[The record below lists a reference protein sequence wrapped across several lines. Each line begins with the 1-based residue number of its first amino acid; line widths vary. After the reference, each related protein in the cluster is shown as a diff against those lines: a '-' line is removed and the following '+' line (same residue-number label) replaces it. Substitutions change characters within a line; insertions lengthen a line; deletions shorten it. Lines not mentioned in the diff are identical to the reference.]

1 MAVIRTLIKLALVA
15 LIANALVHAVPVYWS
30 YFKFKDAVQETA
42 RFSGKRTERD
52 VQERVLSIANRF
64 EIPVDIDDIRVRK
77 DGETTF
83 VDTAYDTQIEYFP
96 GRSYPVH
103 FDVKVEGVPPRF
115 SSALP

>member
-1 MAVIRTLIKLALVA
+1 MIRTLIKLALVA
-15 LIANALVHAVPVYWS
+15 LVANALVRTVPVYWN

-42 RFSGKRTERD
+42 RFSSRRSERD

-64 EIPVDIDDIRVRK
+64 EIPVDAGDIRVRK

-83 VDTAYDTQIEYFP
+83 VETAYDTEIEYFP
-96 GRSYPVH
+96 GRKYPVH

-115 SSALP
+115 SSAIP

>member
-1 MAVIRTLIKLALVA
+1 VIRTLIKLALVA
-15 LIANALVHAVPVYWS
+15 LVANALVRAVPVYWS
-30 YFKFKDAVQETA
+30 HFKFKDAVQETA
-42 RFSGKRTERD
+42 RFSAKRSERD

-64 EIPVDIDDIRVRK
+64 DIPIDLGDIQVRK

-83 VDTAYDTQIEYFP
+83 VETAYETEIEYFP
-96 GRSYPVH
+96 GQRYRAH